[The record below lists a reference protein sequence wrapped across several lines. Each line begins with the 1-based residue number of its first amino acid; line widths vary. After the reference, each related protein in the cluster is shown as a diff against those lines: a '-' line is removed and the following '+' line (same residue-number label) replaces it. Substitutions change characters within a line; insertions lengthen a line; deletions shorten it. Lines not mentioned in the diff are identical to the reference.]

1 MLSPTQRL
9 PSLERLIEQR
19 SYFVIHAPPQTGKT
33 TAMMALAKQLTESSR
48 FVALIVSV
56 EVGAAFPH
64 DPGKAELAILGT
76 WRESAQFYLPT
87 DLQPPPWVE
96 SAAGQQIQASLRVW
110 AEASPRPLVIVN
122 GGGTLEREYAVS
134 WVVISLKMEKY

>member
-1 MLSPTQRL
+1 
-9 PSLERLIEQR
+9 
-19 SYFVIHAPPQTGKT
+19 
-33 TAMMALAKQLTESSR
+33 MMALAKQLTESGR

-110 AEASPRPLVIVN
+110 AEASPRPLVIFIDEIDCRHSALPIEERLSTQLAIANN
-122 GGGTLEREYAVS
+122 GRTVT
-134 WVVISLKMEKY
+134 VVRA